1 MKKAIKKTV
10 KVKRPKYV
18 ISMLDIANIN
28 DVTAYFI
35 SKKISAGMRVTD
47 CDYYTVISI
56 LTDALLDEILPENG
70 YAVVRDDDCIYLRC
84 KARRAEEKAKKP
96 WYKRLWNWITRNK

>member
-10 KVKRPKYV
+10 KVKRPKYI
-18 ISMLDIANIN
+18 ISMLDVANAN

-35 SKKISAGMRVTD
+35 GQKISAGMRVTG
-47 CDYYTVISI
+47 CDYDTVISI

-70 YAVVRDDDCIYLRC
+70 CALIKDDCVYIRC
-84 KARRAEEKAKKP
+84 KASKVEEKRRVGSKAKGECSC
-96 WYKRLWNWITRNK
+96 

>member
-10 KVKRPKYV
+10 KVKRPKYI
-18 ISMLDIANIN
+18 ISMLDVANTN

-35 SKKISAGMRVTD
+35 SKKISAGMKVTD

-70 YAVVRDDDCIYLRC
+70 CAIVKDDCVYLRC
-84 KARRAEEKAKKP
+84 KARRAEEKIKKP
-96 WYKRLWNWITRNK
+96 WYKRLWNWITRTK

>member
-18 ISMLDIANIN
+18 ISMLDVANAN

-35 SKKISAGMRVTD
+35 GKKISAGMMVTD
-47 CDYYTVISI
+47 CDYDTVISI

-70 YAVVRDDDCIYLRC
+70 CAVVKDDCVYLRC
-84 KARRAEEKAKKP
+84 KACRVEEKTKKP
-96 WYKRLWNWITRNK
+96 WYKRLWNLITRTK

>member
-18 ISMLDIANIN
+18 ISMLDVANAN

-35 SKKISAGMRVTD
+35 GKKISAGMSVTD
-47 CDYYTVISI
+47 CDYDTVISI

-70 YAVVRDDDCIYLRC
+70 CAVVKDDYVYLSC
-84 KARRAEEKAKKP
+84 KACRVEEKTKKP
-96 WYKRLWNWITRNK
+96 WYKRLWNWITRTK

>member
-10 KVKRPKYV
+10 KVKRPKYI
-18 ISMLDIANIN
+18 ISMLDVANTN

-35 SKKISAGMRVTD
+35 SKKISAGMKVTD

-70 YAVVRDDDCIYLRC
+70 YAVVKDDCVYLRC
-84 KARRAEEKAKKP
+84 KACKVEEKAKKP
-96 WYKRLWNWITRNK
+96 WYKRLWNWITRTK

>member
-18 ISMLDIANIN
+18 ISMLDVANVN

-47 CDYYTVISI
+47 CDYDTVISI

-70 YAVVRDDDCIYLRC
+70 YAVVKDDYVYLRC
-84 KARRAEEKAKKP
+84 KARRAEEKVKKP
-96 WYKRLWNWITRNK
+96 WYKRLWNWITRTK

>member
-18 ISMLDIANIN
+18 ISMLDVDNVN
-28 DVTAYFI
+28 DVTACFI

-56 LTDALLDEILPENG
+56 ITDALLDEIFPESLS
-70 YAVVRDDDCIYLRC
+70 AVVKDGGVY
-84 KARRAEEKAKKP
+84 RRFIAVPVEEKVKKP
-96 WYKRLWNWITRNK
+96 WYKRLWNWITRTK

>member
-18 ISMLDIANIN
+18 ISMLDVDNVN

-56 LTDALLDEILPENG
+56 LTDALLDELFPKNLS
-70 YAVVRDDDCIYLRC
+70 AVVNDGGVYRRC
-84 KARRAEEKAKKP
+84 NAFRVEEKVKKP
-96 WYKRLWNWITRNK
+96 WYKRLWNWITRIK

>member
-10 KVKRPKYV
+10 KVKRPKYI
-18 ISMLDIANIN
+18 ISMLDVANAN

-35 SKKISAGMRVTD
+35 GQKISAGMRVTD
-47 CDYYTVISI
+47 CDYDTVISI

-70 YAVVRDDDCIYLRC
+70 CAVVKDDCIYVRC
-84 KARRAEEKAKKP
+84 KASRVEEKAKKP
-96 WYKRLWNWITRNK
+96 WYKRLWNLITRTR

>member
-10 KVKRPKYV
+10 KVKRPKYI
-18 ISMLDIANIN
+18 ISMLDVANTN

-56 LTDALLDEILPENG
+56 LTDALLDELFPKNLS
-70 YAVVRDDDCIYLRC
+70 AVVNDGGVYIRC
-84 KARRAEEKAKKP
+84 KVFEAEEKVKKP
-96 WYKRLWNWITRNK
+96 WYKRLWNWITRTK

>member
-1 MKKAIKKTV
+1 MKKVVKKTV
-10 KVKRPKYV
+10 KVKKPKYV
-18 ISMLDIANIN
+18 ISMMDVANTN

-70 YAVVRDDDCIYLRC
+70 YAVVKDDCVYLRC
-84 KARRAEEKAKKP
+84 KACRVEEKAKKP
-96 WYKRLWNWITRNK
+96 WYKRLWNWITRTK

>member
-18 ISMLDIANIN
+18 ISMLDVANVN
-28 DVTAYFI
+28 DVTAYFV

-56 LTDALLDEILPENG
+56 IADALLDEILPENG
-70 YAVVRDDDCIYLRC
+70 CAVVKDDCVYLRC
-84 KARRAEEKAKKP
+84 KERRAEEKVKKP
-96 WYKRLWNWITRNK
+96 WYKRLWNWITRTK